1 MEPLLAEEEAR
12 PEFNMQTYGNKILNA
27 IVALAPVPVIAA
39 QAEAG
44 AETAKAPS
52 VPAPRLFGELIASLQ
67 PQPFEVCRL
76 FLAAL
81 QLANNGNISILGGEP
96 AAFSAAPVAG
106 PGANGGR
113 GAKAAAAIAA
123 DEEAWM
129 FSQAVRYDAEDAAVD
144 AQLDEARA
152 VEEARARRQQ
162 GRGRGGEAN
171 VNAFPAD
178 GHIRVPRLGFAISLL
193 STRLRS
199 EQLDSFEAPS
209 AQEAR
214 EAAEAL
220 AGADNAGAYS
230 NDGATLDDGGDD
242 DEAGDG
248 ERRAQ
253 RAREAMR
260 AVLSPTKARGARPPR
275 PATATAPANEKRGR
289 TLEKVAGGRAS
300 KRSTSAKAPNEA
312 PPVATDENDGD
323 DAPAPAPRG
332 RRGAKPAAASE
343 GADEV
348 RSPTSKRAAL
358 GRAL

>member
-1 MEPLLAEEEAR
+1 
-12 PEFNMQTYGNKILNA
+12 
-27 IVALAPVPVIAA
+27 
-39 QAEAG
+39 
-44 AETAKAPS
+44 
-52 VPAPRLFGELIASLQ
+52 
-67 PQPFEVCRL
+67 
-76 FLAAL
+76 
-81 QLANNGNISILGGEP
+81 
-96 AAFSAAPVAG
+96 
-106 PGANGGR
+106 
-113 GAKAAAAIAA
+113 
-123 DEEAWM
+123 M

-144 AQLDEARA
+144 AQIDEARA

-214 EAAEAL
+214 EAAEAQ
-220 AGADNAGAYS
+220 AGADDVDGYAD
-230 NDGATLDDGGDD
+230 DGAAAYDGEDDVAGGD
-242 DEAGDG
+242 GK
-248 ERRAQ
+248 RAQ

-289 TLEKVAGGRAS
+289 TLEKVAGGRAA
-300 KRSTSAKAPNEA
+300 KRSTSAKAPDAE
-312 PPVATDENDGD
+312 PPVVTDENDGD
-323 DAPAPAPRG
+323 DAPAPAARG
-332 RRGAKPAAASE
+332 RRSAKPAAASE

-348 RSPTSKRAAL
+348 RSPTSKRVAL
-358 GRAL
+358 GRAN